1 MVKYTIHLNK
11 IYRLDNILKK
21 KRKGRNNG
29 FLVSEMD
36 NYSEMQEA
44 IERHRMNLEKSNEIK
59 EIVNDLRNVPLT

>member
-21 KRKGRNNG
+21 KRKGRNND